1 MSKYKVGQIVRI
13 TETNECMS
21 DKFAYSGSYDLGDL
35 VVVEDSS
42 LIAFKGG
49 EDCLRPWINSNH
61 AEPTGFSVGDVVVAK
76 EGTPYWYIT
85 DGWEGVIKDVSHEYI
100 MVRDLDD
107 DLIYPGDPEYFYKKE
122 KVEPTPKTPTST
134 LLKTFGE
141 LSDEEK
147 GALLLAA
154 HEGKPLQYYYID
166 KWFDID
172 APYFDND
179 LLCRIT
185 PNKVLEAR
193 EEKDRLE
200 SLVRNLEESLADTKD
215 DLKDVSQTLRELN
228 AV

>member
-21 DKFAYSGSYDLGDL
+21 DKFAYSGSYNLGDL
-35 VVVEDSS
+35 VVVEDTG
-42 LIAFKGG
+42 LITFRGD
-49 EDCLRPWINSNH
+49 EDCLGSWIDNDY

-76 EGTPYWYIT
+76 EDAPYLIT
-85 DGWEGVIKDVSHEYI
+85 TNGWEGVIKGVFRDSI
-100 MVRDLDD
+100 MVGKPDD
-107 DLIYPGDPEYFYKKE
+107 DRTYPVNPEYFYKKE
-122 KVEPTPKTPTST
+122 EVRPTPEIPR
-134 LLKTFGE
+134 TFWE

-154 HEGKPLQYYYID
+154 HEGKPIQYYCFD
-166 KWFDID
+166 KWFDTD
-172 APYFDND
+172 VPDFHND
-179 LLCRIT
+179 TQYRIT